1 MNFLQ
6 KSCLILL
13 TANLLGEKKMR
24 ITSDIFYLFL
34 YLLII
39 CRKTRISFDEK
50 LWIDLVE
57 SDFAFAMK
65 NHMMDMISLRAK
77 ST

>member
-13 TANLLGEKKMR
+13 TAKLLGKKKMR
-24 ITSDIFYLFL
+24 ITSDIFYPFL
-34 YLLII
+34 YLQLI
-39 CRKTRISFDEK
+39 CRNTRIFFDEK

-65 NHMMDMISLRAK
+65 NHMMDMISLRAQ

>member
-1 MNFLQ
+1 MFNSSHS
-6 KSCLILL
+6 KPSW
-13 TANLLGEKKMR
+13 GKKMR

>member
-13 TANLLGEKKMR
+13 TQTFLEKKTR
-24 ITSDIFYLFL
+24 ITSDIFYPFF
-34 YLLII
+34 IPI
-39 CRKTRISFDEK
+39 KTRISFDEK

-65 NHMMDMISLRAK
+65 NHMMDMISLLAQILRRIY
-77 ST
+77 